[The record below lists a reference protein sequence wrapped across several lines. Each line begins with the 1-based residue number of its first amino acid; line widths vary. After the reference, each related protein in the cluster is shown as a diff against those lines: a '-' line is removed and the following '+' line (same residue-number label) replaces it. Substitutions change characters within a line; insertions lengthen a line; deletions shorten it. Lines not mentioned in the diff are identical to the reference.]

1 MNRPPDFTGHFHLLR
16 TSEGGRGAPAVS
28 GYRPQHA
35 IHDNYQTSGEH
46 EYPDA
51 IAVAPGEAVTAR
63 VRFITPEVYPAC
75 IWEGRTIPVLEGAKI
90 VGTMTVL
97 EIHNE
102 ALRCDAS
109 TFKPYWIEPKNLVE

>member
-1 MNRPPDFTGHFHLLR
+1 MNRLPDFTGRFHLLR
-16 TSEGGRGAPAVS
+16 TSDGGRRTPAVS

-46 EYPDA
+46 EYPDVA
-51 IAVAPGEAVTAR
+51 EVAPGQTVTAR

-75 IWEGRTIPVLEGAKI
+75 IWEGRIIPVLEGAKVI
-90 VGTMTVL
+90 GTMTVS

-109 TFKPYWIEPKNLVE
+109 TFTPHWTEPKNLSE